1 MIAVQ
6 SALVFLLCGIAQC
19 WERVYHV
26 RGPRSW
32 TVGVPEAVTVEAVGY
47 EESFPVQLSLLSY
60 PDKKMTYDSQQLQL
74 SPSNRHWGSTS
85 LLINPED
92 FPSRDE
98 DEQFVYLV
106 VESDGLI
113 KEEKLPVT
121 DQRRSLLTPKT
132 KQDLRER
139 ARSKRSTLLEE
150 MLSKIIYERMK
161 RCCSKGFAHYKKEW
175 KCIQGMKKK
184 KNEETERCSEMFRN
198 CCLKAKTFSERPL
211 QVALGDVPS
220 SCMTG
225 PRSWTVGVPQVIS
238 VYWFPY
244 EECDVNNFTISLLS
258 YPDKNITYVSKQFL
272 AIKAGLYEEKFTLM
286 LKHEDM
292 PRGEMKEIAYLVAQ
306 RGTDNVEAEV
316 LLVDRPVSSQERDP
330 DEEDPGSWEH
340 RQRDIEAWS
349 DLQIY
354 IESLKHIKV
363 GHASSRKNTENWQ
376 GLESDLK
383 PWRHFDYQ
391 SKAWRLLED
400 KIEAWKSLASKVKAW
415 GDLQRKITALA
426 GKYNETEE
434 EKCWEGYRHYVRY
447 WQCSRHMIEYLLED
461 TDSKAYWECCSHTR
475 GHFWKL
481 VAAGHVT
488 LTNQKRRRY
497 PVPVHIF
504 FLDY

>member
-330 DEEDPGSWEH
+330 
-340 RQRDIEAWS
+340 
-349 DLQIY
+349 
-354 IESLKHIKV
+354 
-363 GHASSRKNTENWQ
+363 
-376 GLESDLK
+376 
-383 PWRHFDYQ
+383 
-391 SKAWRLLED
+391 
-400 KIEAWKSLASKVKAW
+400 
-415 GDLQRKITALA
+415 A

>member
-6 SALVFLLCGIAQC
+6 SALIFLLCGIAQC
-19 WERVYHV
+19 QEERIYHM

-32 TVGVPEAVTVEAVGY
+32 TVGVLETVTVEAVGH

-60 PDKKMTYDSQQLQL
+60 PDKKVTYDSQQLQL
-74 SPSNRHWGSTS
+74 SSSNRHRGSTS
-85 LLINPED
+85 LLISPED

-106 VESDGLI
+106 TEFDGFI

-121 DQRRSLLTPKT
+121 DQHRSLLTPKT

-150 MLSKIIYERMK
+150 MLSKIIHERMK
-161 RCCSKGFAHYKKEW
+161 ECCNEGYQHFINNEE
-175 KCIQGMKKK
+175 CIQKQKET
-184 KNEETERCSEMFRN
+184 KNCTQMFEK
-198 CCLKAKTFSERPL
+198 CCLKTKTFSKKPARIG
-211 QVALGDVPS
+211 LGDVLS
-220 SCMTG
+220 SCMIG

-238 VYWFPY
+238 VDWFCRD
-244 EECDVNNFTISLLS
+244 ECDVHNFTISLLS
-258 YPDKNITYVSKQFL
+258 YPDKNITYASKEFL
-272 AIKAGLYEEKFTLM
+272 AIKVEPYEEKFTLM

-292 PRGEMKEIAYLVAQ
+292 PRGEMEEIAYLVAQ
-306 RGTDNVEAEV
+306 RGTETLEAEV
-316 LLVDRPVSSQERDP
+316 LLVDRPVSSQEGDP

-340 RQRDIEAWS
+340 RQRDMEAWS

-354 IESLKHIKV
+354 IKSLKHLKV
-363 GHASSRKNTENWQ
+363 RRSLPRRNNTENLQ
-376 GLESDLK
+376 GLESDVK
-383 PWRHFDYQ
+383 PWRGFDKQ
-391 SKAWRLLED
+391 STAWRLLED
-400 KIEAWKSLASKVKAW
+400 KIEAWKSSASKVKAW

-434 EKCWEGYRHYVRY
+434 EKCWEGYRHYLQH
-447 WQCSRHMIEYLLED
+447 WQCSRQMTEYGLED

-488 LTNQKRRRY
+488 LTNQERCY
-497 PVPVHIF
+497 T
-504 FLDY
+504 